1 MSMTT
6 NELPYMPNEYMIDL
20 GEGDEE
26 RKGEEL
32 AIANTVD
39 DDGHPFGGTVY
50 GRGIRIDWQAG
61 PTRSDDSPIPPNGA
75 FVEDAILAA
84 KARLLFFQE
93 GRFACKENAKAM
105 YHLVKALMALKKRTK
120 DRRKRGVLGRNE
132 E

>member
-1 MSMTT
+1 
-6 NELPYMPNEYMIDL
+6 MIDL
-20 GEGDEE
+20 GEGEEE

-32 AIANTVD
+32 AITNTVD
-39 DDGHPFGGTVY
+39 DDGRPFGGTVY

-93 GRFACKENAKAM
+93 GPFACKENAKALHHVM
-105 YHLVKALMALKKRTK
+105 KALMALQKRTK